1 MDPTTEQS
9 MAMLDMWSSKL
20 VQYNAAM
27 GIVLVIYD
35 CLLTLK
41 DEVCLILM
49 FRGVCLSLL
58 TFGR

>member
-1 MDPTTEQS
+1 MGLTNEQS
-9 MAMLDMWSSKL
+9 MPVLDVWASRL
-20 VQYNAAM
+20 VQYTAAM